1 VLNWRNVKIRTYA
14 SYEEMSSMAADL
26 LENQIKEKKDSVV
39 CFATGSTPVLMYKK
53 LIEKYNAGQL
63 DFSDVRAFNL
73 DEYYPISRENN
84 QSYYHFMHENLF
96 SSINIKAGKC
106 FLPNGEAQDIE
117 AECKSYDER
126 ILKYGGIDFQILG
139 IGRNGHIG
147 FNEPQDF
154 FEAATHMV
162 ELDKDTIEANA
173 RFFASPDE
181 VPRRAITMGIKS
193 IMMSRKIL
201 MLATGLDK
209 AEAIY
214 NAFFGPI
221 TPQVPASI
229 LQLHPNI
236 AVLVDKD
243 AFSEILKRNTMQ

>member
-1 VLNWRNVKIRTYA
+1 MLHWGNVKVRVYA
-14 SYEEMSSMAADL
+14 NYEEMSSMAADL

-39 CFATGSTPVLMYKK
+39 CFATGSTPLLMYKK
-53 LIEKYNAGQL
+53 LVEKYNEGNI
-63 DFSDVRAFNL
+63 DFSDITAFNL
-73 DEYYPISRENN
+73 DEYYPIAKENN
-84 QSYYHFMHENLF
+84 QSYYYFMYENLF
-96 SSINIKAGKC
+96 KLINIKEEKRFIPDGQ
-106 FLPNGEAQDIE
+106 AQDIKT
-117 AECKSYDER
+117 ECKNYDEK
-126 ILKYGGIDFQILG
+126 ILECGGIDFQILG

-154 FEAATHMV
+154 FEGATHMV
-162 ELDKDTIEANA
+162 ELDQDTIEANA
-173 RFFASPDE
+173 RFFASSDE
-181 VPRRAITMGIKS
+181 VPKNAITMGIKS
-193 IMMSRKIL
+193 IMMSRKIIL
-201 MLATGLDK
+201 LASGLSK

-243 AFSEILKRNTMQ
+243 AFSEVKKRQSP